1 MFAFERKGVVQV
13 DVYDPRNYGSVDLNI
28 DMNLTLTLILS
39 FHRGVFGEQ
48 GTAMFAFEKKG
59 VLRVPCEAEAEGS
72 MSLDEA
78 EELAID
84 AGAEEVSD
92 ETDEDGQSVFMV
104 RTVI

>member
-1 MFAFERKGVVQV
+1 MLYSLCESEDHSF
-13 DVYDPRNYGSVDLNI
+13 LNLNNVI
-28 DMNLTLTLILS
+28 NLTLTLILF

-92 ETDEDGQSVFMV
+92 ETDEDGQNVFMV

>member
-1 MFAFERKGVVQV
+1 MFAIERKGVVQV
-13 DVYDPRNYGSVDLNI
+13 VCEAEDHSSVNLNI
-28 DMNLTLTLILS
+28 NMNLTLTLILS

-92 ETDEDGQSVFMV
+92 ETDEDGQNVFMV